1 MKPVGSLEKGERPSQ
16 WRVQATSSAR
26 LVLEIAKCNNSPG
39 GTRKITRTVEALF
52 AISPWGTSSP
62 KERFGGFGRIQ
73 S

>member
-1 MKPVGSLEKGERPSQ
+1 
-16 WRVQATSSAR
+16 
-26 LVLEIAKCNNSPG
+26 
-39 GTRKITRTVEALF
+39 VEALF